1 MICHLEWIKNDR
13 ISKFNAIKTPKQ
25 HEIKTVHRSFFL
37 SLKSLIPTLQQK
49 SEQQKCATEK
59 KRDLFFDG

>member
-1 MICHLEWIKNDR
+1 MICHLEWIKNDG

-25 HEIKTVHRSFFL
+25 HEIKTVHRSFFSL

-59 KRDLFFDG
+59 KTRSLL